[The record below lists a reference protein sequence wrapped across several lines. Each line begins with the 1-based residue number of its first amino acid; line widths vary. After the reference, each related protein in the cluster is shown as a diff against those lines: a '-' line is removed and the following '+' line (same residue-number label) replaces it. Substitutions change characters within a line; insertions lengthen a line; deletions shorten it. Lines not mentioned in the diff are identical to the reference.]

1 MNQPVHKKIIAPDGG
16 WGWAIVAAHATYFT
30 LVLSIF
36 QTFGLMYKNEFKQYG
51 FTGAESSIILATN
64 GGLCL
69 LCGLINGFLLNKL
82 GIRKVGYSSATLMVS
97 GLILTA
103 FSTTFYQFLISYG
116 IITSIGIGMG
126 MSSYL
131 LAINSYFNK
140 KRSKATGLSMTI
152 AGIGIILSP
161 QLVSVLLEN
170 YTVRQT
176 MLIVSAIAAH
186 SFIAASL
193 LQPVQWHAK
202 TEVLPFEKKESDEDD
217 KLLHENSIR
226 NAEHPSKNT
235 STMKRFTKSIVN
247 VLDLKLLKDPVFVNI
262 LVGLSVEYFS
272 DFNFMWV
279 IPFVLMEKGLS
290 VDQTTTFISIYL
302 IGDIFSKCIAPFV
315 AAILK
320 RSSRVML
327 IGSII
332 GVVICRMYLPALSVT
347 DKTMLIAFA
356 LCTGAF
362 RGLRLV
368 YWFLTVPEYIPVERL
383 ASAFGLLHTLNGIF
397 MIFGGPALGLLR
409 DKTGDYTACVILL
422 NCLALYTVVMW
433 IVEIVYIKMK
443 GSQTLDDSS
452 SQ

>member
-140 KRSKATGLSMTI
+140 NRSKATGLSMTI

-176 MLIVSAIAAH
+176 MLIKYFH
-186 SFIAASL
+186 
-193 LQPVQWHAK
+193 WK
-202 TEVLPFEKKESDEDD
+202 KKESDEDD

-235 STMKRFTKSIVN
+235 STIKRFTKSIVN

-332 GVVICRMYLPALSVT
+332 GVVICRMYLPVLSVS

-356 LCTGAF
+356 LFTGAF